1 MKHLIKIDYFRH
13 LDINGNI
20 LYEEK
25 DVKNIIHSKG
35 QQYMLSVLFDG
46 YGIPNDYYIGLD
58 NRTTLQLEDTLE
70 TISSSEPSS
79 NGYARQSI
87 GNDQFNLTVGSPD
100 ANYKADSPIVLF
112 RATGGSWGPVK
123 NVFLSSTLSTT
134 SGLDTSGS
142 KPIFQTVI
150 SSINLSSEVTVNSGE
165 SVSMKI
171 SLGLENFT

>member
-1 MKHLIKIDYFRH
+1 M
-13 LDINGNI
+13 
-20 LYEEK
+20 
-25 DVKNIIHSKG
+25 
-35 QQYMLSVLFDG
+35 
-46 YGIPNDYYIGLD
+46 
-58 NRTTLQLEDTLE
+58 QLEDTLE
-70 TISSSEPSS
+70 TISPVEPSS
-79 NGYARQSI
+79 NGYARQSV

-142 KPIFQTVI
+142 KPILQTVI
-150 SSINLSSEVTVNSGE
+150 SSISLSSEVTVNAGE
-165 SVSMKI
+165 SISMKI